1 MLSKLRFSFVAVMA
15 FMPIVCGARDLPDTA
30 AIDAKVRSVMAQTHA
45 KGLAVAIIDN
55 GRPKYVQAYGVRNDK
70 DDPLTVDTVM
80 YGASLTKPVFAYTVM
95 RLAGQGRIGLDT
107 PIAKSLPK
115 PLPAY
120 GGKEIVNRYADWS
133 VLDERWRKLT
143 PRIFLTH
150 STGFA
155 NFGFLEPD
163 GKLKFHFDPGSRY
176 AYSGDGLNTLQF
188 VMETGL
194 RIDVGTETEQIFK
207 DFDMNRTSLIWRPD
221 FAANLADGWD
231 EQGRIEPHDQR
242 SKVRAAGSMD
252 TTITDFAKFA
262 AAFIRG
268 DGLSKKERAEML
280 RPMLPITTRT
290 QFPTLQPELP
300 LAERRKDLAAGLGVV
315 VFDGP
320 QGHGFF
326 KGGHNDTT
334 ANTWVC
340 VVTKRRCLVILSNDV
355 RAERG
360 FRDLAEYVLGPT
372 GVPYD
377 WEYGDVVQ

>member
-1 MLSKLRFSFVAVMA
+1 MRIHLRFSVIAVMA
-15 FMPIVCGARDLPDTA
+15 FMPIVCGAHDLPAAA
-30 AIDAKVRSVMAQTHA
+30 AIDAKVRNVMARTHA
-45 KGLAVAIIDN
+45 KGVAIAIIDN
-55 GRPKYVQAYGVRNDK
+55 GQPGYVQAYGVRNDK
-70 DDPLTVDTVM
+70 GDPLTVDTVM

-95 RLAGQGRIGLDT
+95 RLAGKGRVSLDT
-107 PIAKSLPK
+107 PIAEHLSK
-115 PLPAY
+115 PLPEY
-120 GGKEIVNRYADWS
+120 GGKEIVKRYADWS
-133 VLDERWRKLT
+133 ALDERWRKLT

-150 STGFA
+150 SAGFA

-194 RIDVGTETEQIFK
+194 GIDVGVETGRIFK
-207 DFDMNRTSLIWRPD
+207 EFGMGRTSLIWRPD

-231 EQGRIEPHDQR
+231 EQGRIEPHDER

-268 DGLSKKERAEML
+268 DGLSREERAEML

-290 QFPTLQPELP
+290 QFPTLQQELQM
-300 LAERRKDLAAGLGVV
+300 AERRKDLAAGLGMV
-315 VFDGP
+315 VFNGS
-320 QGHGFF
+320 QGRGFF
-326 KGGHNDTT
+326 KGGHDDTT

-340 VVTKRRCLVILSNDV
+340 VVAKRRCLVILSNDV

-360 FRDLAEYVLGPT
+360 FRDLVEYVLGST

-377 WEYGDVVQ
+377 WEYGDTAE

>member
-1 MLSKLRFSFVAVMA
+1 MA
-15 FMPIVCGARDLPDTA
+15 FLPVVCGAHDLPTDA
-30 AIDAKVRSVMAQTHA
+30 AIDAEVRSIMARTQA
-45 KGLAVAIIDN
+45 KGLAIAIIDD
-55 GRPKYVQAYGVRNDK
+55 GQTRYVQAYGVRNEK
-70 DDPLTVDTVM
+70 GDPLTVDTVM
-80 YGASLTKPVFAYTVM
+80 YGASLTKPMFAYAVM
-95 RLAGQGRIGLDT
+95 RLAGKGRISLDT
-107 PIAKSLPK
+107 PIAEYLPK
-115 PLPAY
+115 PLPEY
-120 GGKEIVNRYADWS
+120 GGKDIVRRYADWS
-133 VLDERWRKLT
+133 ALDERWRKLT
-143 PRIFLTH
+143 PRVFLTH
-150 STGFA
+150 SAGFA

-163 GKLKFHFDPGSRY
+163 GKLTFHFGPGSRY

-194 RIDVGTETEQIFK
+194 GIDVGAETDRIFK
-207 DFDMNRTSLIWRPD
+207 AFGMSRTSLIWRPD

-231 EQGRIEPHDQR
+231 QQGRIEPHDER

-268 DGLSKKERAEML
+268 DGLTQEEQAEML

-290 QFPTLQPELP
+290 QFPSLQQELP
-300 LAERRKDLAAGLGVV
+300 VPERRKDLAAGLGVV

-320 QGHGFF
+320 QGRGFF
-326 KGGHNDTT
+326 KGGHNGTT

-340 VVTKRRCLVILSNDV
+340 IVAKRRCVVILSNDV

-360 FRDLAEYVLGPT
+360 FPDLVGYVLGST

-377 WEYGDVVQ
+377 WEYGKAAE

>member
-1 MLSKLRFSFVAVMA
+1 
-15 FMPIVCGARDLPDTA
+15 MPIVCGAHDLPA
-30 AIDAKVRSVMAQTHA
+30 AAEIDAKVRGIMARTHA
-45 KGLAVAIIDN
+45 KGMAIALIED
-55 GRPKYVQAYGVRNDK
+55 GQSRYVQAYGVRNDK
-70 DDPLTVDTVM
+70 GDPLTVDTVM

-95 RLAGQGRIGLDT
+95 RLAGQGRIDLDR
-107 PIAKSLPK
+107 PIAEVLPK
-115 PLPAY
+115 PLPEY
-120 GGKEIVNRYADWS
+120 GGEEIVRRYADWS
-133 VLDERWRKLT
+133 ALDARWRKLT

-150 STGFA
+150 SAGFA

-194 RIDVGTETEQIFK
+194 GIDVGAETNRIFK
-207 DFDMNRTSLIWRPD
+207 EFGMQRTSLIWRPD
-221 FAANLADGWD
+221 FAADLADGWD
-231 EQGRIEPHDQR
+231 EQGRIEPHDER

-252 TTITDFAKFA
+252 TTIADFAKFA

-268 DGLSKKERAEML
+268 EGLSRKERAEML

-290 QFPTLQPELP
+290 QFPSLQQELP
-300 LAERRKDLAAGLGVV
+300 VTDRRKDLAASLGTV

-320 QGHGFF
+320 QGPGFF
-326 KGGHNDTT
+326 KGGHNEITG
-334 ANTWVC
+334 NTWVC
-340 VVTKRRCLVILSNDV
+340 VIAKRRCLVILSNDV

-360 FRDLAEYVLGPT
+360 FPELVEYVLGAT

-377 WEYGDVVQ
+377 WEYGNAAD

>member
-1 MLSKLRFSFVAVMA
+1 MRSQLRFSLVAFMA
-15 FMPIVCGARDLPDTA
+15 FMPIICGARDLPDTA
-30 AIDAKVRSVMAQTHA
+30 TIDAKVRNVMAQTHA
-45 KGLAVAIIDN
+45 KGLAIAIIDN

-70 DDPLTVDTVM
+70 GDPLTVDTVM

-95 RLAGQGRIGLDT
+95 RLAGQGRISLDT

-115 PLPAY
+115 PLPEY

-133 VLDERWRKLT
+133 ALDERWRKLT

-194 RIDVGTETEQIFK
+194 RIDVGAETERIFK
-207 DFDMNRTSLIWRPD
+207 DFDMSRTSLIWRPD

-252 TTITDFAKFA
+252 TTIMDFAKFVV
-262 AAFIRG
+262 AFIQG
-268 DGLSKKERAEML
+268 DGLSKKERTEML

-300 LAERRKDLAAGLGVV
+300 LAERRKGLAAGLGVV

-360 FRDLAEYVLGPT
+360 FRDLAEYILGPT

-377 WEYGDVVQ
+377 WEYGDAAQ